1 MSNAWKDQLKLI
13 LEREDQEAVIHVAR
27 KQTARVL
34 RYLNG
39 RLCSANDEE
48 KWRAV
53 RALGVVVGEAQLVG
67 RQKAMDLLRRFFW
80 ALNDESGSVPY
91 GAPEAIGEILAV
103 RPELQAD
110 FLPILCSLLMD
121 EDMLQTGSIERGVL
135 WALGRVGSPVARYSP
150 GAVEALRQTAKR
162 HTDPKTREVAARSL
176 ALILATK

>member
-1 MSNAWKDQLKLI
+1 MRGEDELKTI
-13 LEREDQEAVIHVAR
+13 LEREDREALIHVAR
-27 KQTARVL
+27 KQTARVP

-53 RALGVVVGEAQLVG
+53 RALGVVVEEAQLVS
-67 RQKAMDLLRRFFW
+67 REVAIDLLRRFFW
-80 ALNDESGSVPY
+80 ALKDESGAVPY

-110 FLPILCSLLMD
+110 FLPTLCSLPTD
-121 EDMLQTGSIERGVL
+121 EDMPQTGSSERGVL
-135 WALGRVGSPVARYSP
+135 WALGQLGPPVVRYSLE
-150 GAVEALRQTAKR
+150 AAEALRQAAKR
-162 HTDPKTREVAARSL
+162 HPHPETREITARCL